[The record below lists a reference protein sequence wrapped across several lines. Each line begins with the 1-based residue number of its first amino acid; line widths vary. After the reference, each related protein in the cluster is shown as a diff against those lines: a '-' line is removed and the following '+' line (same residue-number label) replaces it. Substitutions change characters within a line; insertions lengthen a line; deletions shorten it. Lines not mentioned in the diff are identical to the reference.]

1 MKKKMHPAKKYL
13 LQYQKYKTMIED
25 TVYRKEEWEAIAT
38 STTAQLTEKVHTS
51 SNGDKLTNAVIK
63 IIEIKEEMAECIV
76 ELKKKQNEIIGVIE
90 QLEAKEYDLI
100 HKVYVQNKTLKE
112 YKHMKRISYSSVTT
126 THGKALNNVL
136 KILERMK
143 NNEQSRNKK
152 NDEEE

>member
-13 LQYQKYKTMIED
+13 LQIQKYDAMIENKKAE
-25 TVYRKEEWEAIAT
+25 KEKWETIAT

-51 SNGDKLTNAVIK
+51 SNGQKLTNAVLK
-63 IIEIKEEMAECIV
+63 IIKFQEEIDECIV
-76 ELKKKQNEIIGVIE
+76 KLKEKQDEILEVIN
-90 QLEAKEYDLI
+90 QLETKEYDLI
-100 HKVYVQNKTLKE
+100 HKVYIQYYDLKQYQYE
-112 YKHMKRISYSSVTT
+112 KRISYSSVTT

-152 NDEEE
+152 NGKEE